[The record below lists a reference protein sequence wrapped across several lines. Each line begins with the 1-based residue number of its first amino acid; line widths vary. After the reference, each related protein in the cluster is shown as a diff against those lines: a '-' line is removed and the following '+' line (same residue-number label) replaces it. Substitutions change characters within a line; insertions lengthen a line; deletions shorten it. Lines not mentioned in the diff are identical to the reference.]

1 MLPDELSPRRF
12 RRWLRSGGRLSFKA
26 ASITLFVVL
35 LGLLAFLTATSSSII
50 GVAIATF
57 VLFYMLRSLLP
68 ADAIDQL
75 TTDLMTGELGER
87 QWDRLTTFF
96 AALRRRLPF

>member
-75 TTDLMTGELGER
+75 TTDLMTGELSER

>member
-1 MLPDELSPRRF
+1 MAPDWLSPRRF
-12 RRWLRSGGRLSFKA
+12 RTWLRSSGRLSFKA

-35 LGLLAFLTATSSSII
+35 LGLLASAAAASSPVIL
-50 GVAIATF
+50 AALATF

-68 ADAIDQL
+68 ADAIDET

-87 QWDRLTTFF
+87 YWDRLTAFL
-96 AALRRRLPF
+96 AALRRRLPL

>member
-1 MLPDELSPRRF
+1 MLPDALSPRRF

-50 GVAIATF
+50 AVAIATF
-57 VLFYMLRSLLP
+57 VLFYALKGVLP
-68 ADAIDQL
+68 ADAIDEI

-87 QWDRLTTFF
+87 YWERLTTFL